1 MVAKT
6 ISGPTR
12 SRIGSLIRTAA
23 GVSALAIIGQ
33 LTIVAAIPVLT
44 RLYSPEDFGIF
55 TIYLSI
61 VNILGA
67 IATLRFASSLYV
79 VEDNVSGACR
89 PQAHPPRSL
98 RYERFRAGGR
108 VSVVGGSAR
117 AAAPSRLPHSDR
129 EWPAQVSPMQ

>member
-6 ISGPTR
+6 ITGPTR

-67 IATLRFASSLYV
+67 IASLRFGSSLYV
-79 VEDNVSGACR
+79 VENNI
-89 PQAHPPRSL
+89 QAHVTVNTT
-98 RYERFRAGGR
+98 RAQ
-108 VSVVGGSAR
+108 VR
-117 AAAPSRLPHSDR
+117 AAIKAGRPCCEGNKSCGGVPK
-129 EWPAQVSPMQ
+129 PAVQ